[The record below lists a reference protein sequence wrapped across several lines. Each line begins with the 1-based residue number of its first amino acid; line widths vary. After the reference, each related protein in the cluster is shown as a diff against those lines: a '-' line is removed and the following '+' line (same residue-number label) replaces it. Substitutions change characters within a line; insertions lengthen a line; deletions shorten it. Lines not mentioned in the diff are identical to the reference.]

1 MSRIETT
8 FEALKEKKM
17 SAFVTFLMA
26 GDPSFERSI
35 ELLSE
40 LPGFGVDVIE
50 IGMPFTDPMADGPE
64 IQKAGQRALSAGM
77 DLEKVFES
85 AQHIR
90 KKNKTTPIVLMGYY
104 NPIYNMGVSKFIRKC
119 LEVGIDGLIVVDLP
133 PEEDGELCI
142 PARKSGLD
150 FIRLATPTTDPK
162 RLKSVLKNTSGFI
175 YYVSVNGITGS
186 SELDAEKVR
195 KEVERIKKST
205 SLPVCVGFGIK
216 TPNDARKIA
225 KVSDGVV
232 VGSSIVKLIANG
244 KSKKEIADYVKS
256 LENAVHF
263 PDR

>member
-8 FEALKEKKM
+8 FKALKEKKM

-90 KKNKTTPIVLMGYY
+90 KK
-104 NPIYNMGVSKFIRKC
+104 
-119 LEVGIDGLIVVDLP
+119 
-133 PEEDGELCI
+133 
-142 PARKSGLD
+142 
-150 FIRLATPTTDPK
+150 
-162 RLKSVLKNTSGFI
+162 
-175 YYVSVNGITGS
+175 
-186 SELDAEKVR
+186 
-195 KEVERIKKST
+195 IKQPQS
-205 SLPVCVGFGIK
+205 
-216 TPNDARKIA
+216 
-225 KVSDGVV
+225 
-232 VGSSIVKLIANG
+232 
-244 KSKKEIADYVKS
+244 Y
-256 LENAVHF
+256 
-263 PDR
+263 